1 MFTRW
6 FNCTGQI
13 PLLCTVVNLEFWLAN
28 SNFAPGLNVGS
39 LSDRVRLPC
48 QRGWGFYGSLAG
60 LFIFL
65 RVGCILYWAIQSLH
79 YKYFMGLL
87 KQQEDVV
94 APLCPPSCKSLN
106 LRWTS
111 VVRGTS
117 GSVCV
122 HPPPPL
128 PPPPPPS
135 LRASEELSCLGV
147 IQKKMTVNATD
158 DSYDK
163 ARQSMAQAEEETR
176 SRGAIVIKHGGRYQ
190 GQCVTRCCTCS
201 TAWQTAAVTET
212 PPKKKKKPTVS
223 HISGYH
229 GNQWHS
235 NSKSWF
241 FWRYFITF
249 FSVQFLPSN
258 TGFSILCSNF
268 DDF

>member
-1 MFTRW
+1 
-6 FNCTGQI
+6 
-13 PLLCTVVNLEFWLAN
+13 
-28 SNFAPGLNVGS
+28 
-39 LSDRVRLPC
+39 
-48 QRGWGFYGSLAG
+48 
-60 LFIFL
+60 
-65 RVGCILYWAIQSLH
+65 
-79 YKYFMGLL
+79 MGLL

-212 PPKKKKKPTVS
+212 PPKKKKNNPQS
-223 HISGYH
+223 AISVVTMVTSDIVTASLDFSEGILSLFSQSSFYRQIQVFQFYAQTLMTFRTDPFWD
-229 GNQWHS
+229 NIS
-235 NSKSWF
+235 VFFFF
-241 FWRYFITF
+241 FWT
-249 FSVQFLPSN
+249 SS
-258 TGFSILCSNF
+258 
-268 DDF
+268 

>member
-1 MFTRW
+1 MLAPWVTEFDSPVREVEGSMEAW
-6 FNCTGQI
+6 LDFLFFSELVVYYTGPYKASTI
-13 PLLCTVVNLEFWLAN
+13 NILWVCWSSRRTLLPR
-28 SNFAPGLNVGS
+28 S
-39 LSDRVRLPC
+39 R
-48 QRGWGFYGSLAG
+48 
-60 LFIFL
+60 
-65 RVGCILYWAIQSLH
+65 
-79 YKYFMGLL
+79 
-87 KQQEDVV
+87 
-94 APLCPPSCKSLN
+94 PPSCNSLN